1 MKIYCDY
8 PTPWQATFQDPAT
21 PYMEGLIN
29 LHHDIMFILLI
40 LSGLVFWML
49 FKTLYAF
56 DSSRNPVPSK
66 VVHAS
71 TLEIV
76 WTILPSLVLVVIAL
90 PSFTLLYS
98 LEETA
103 DPAITLK
110 AIGRQWYWTYEYT
123 DYEMLLESLSYLI
136 ATWFHKM
143 S

>member
-8 PTPWQATFQDPAT
+8 PTPWLATFQDPAT

-29 LHHDIMFILLI
+29 LHHDIMFILFI

-49 FKTLYAF
+49 GKTVYSF
-56 DSSRNPVPSK
+56 DHQKNPVPSK

-76 WTILPSLVLVVIAL
+76 WTILPSVVLVFIAL

-98 LEETA
+98 LEGTGHMSILITKMQLENLLPLTA
-103 DPAITLK
+103 I
-110 AIGRQWYWTYEYT
+110 
-123 DYEMLLESLSYLI
+123 
-136 ATWFHKM
+136 
-143 S
+143 

>member
-1 MKIYCDY
+1 MLAE
-8 PTPWQATFQDPAT
+8 TATRD
-21 PYMEGLIN
+21 
-29 LHHDIMFILLI
+29 

-56 DSSRNPVPSK
+56 DHTKNPIPSK

-110 AIGRQWYWTYEYT
+110 VIGHQWYWSYELS
-123 DYEMLLESLSYLI
+123 DPSLVLRYSENEQ
-136 ATWFHKM
+136 TNNK
-143 S
+143 